1 MEIIY
6 AIVFLVLLLGGV
18 ILYGAKEFGLNK
30 TECSIV
36 VIGGTILAIASFWW

>member
-1 MEIIY
+1 MEIIV
-6 AIVFLVLLLGGV
+6 ALAVVVILLGGV

-36 VIGGTILAIASFWW
+36 VIGGTLLAIASFWW

>member
-18 ILYGAKEFGLNK
+18 LIYGAKEFGLNK

-36 VIGGTILAIASFWW
+36 VIGGTLLAIASFWW

>member
-18 ILYGAKEFGLNK
+18 LIYGAKEFGLNK